1 MPAFCVHRGSFGNRP
16 RRRDRAA
23 VNRGDELRRDLLRR
37 IAVAAAGLH
46 RAAPFGR
53 GRPGAARALQH
64 LGHVQIDTISVVR
77 RAHEHV
83 LLERVPKLAPEHPD
97 ELVRRGEAFEYWAH
111 AAAYLPMS
119 AFRHALP
126 RMHRL
131 RAGGRHWAKAD
142 PRVKRAVLER
152 VRAEGPLRAR
162 DFEAPPGHRGGWWS
176 WKPAKA
182 ALERLFH
189 EGELMVVAREG
200 FEKTFDLTERVL
212 PDGVD
217 TRMPDPDEHALHLI
231 RRARNALGV
240 FQPRHVTH
248 LRREEG
254 LRTRVARLLEE
265 RVEAGELWTS
275 GRGRDRWYLD
285 AAAAERP
292 PRIPG
297 RVRLLSPF
305 DPLTLH
311 RDRLDRLFGF
321 DYQLECYLPAGRR
334 RHGYFS
340 LPILAGS
347 RFVGRADCTAER
359 ARSRF
364 RIHHLVLEPGV
375 DPQALAPGI
384 AAAAAPLARQD
395 GCDHLRIGRVSGLPA
410 REGAA
415 LARRIEQIGI

>member
-1 MPAFCVHRGSFGNRP
+1 VSRTDALPKYLM
-16 RRRDRAA
+16 
-23 VNRGDELRRDLLRR
+23 RR
-37 IAVAAAGLH
+37 IAVAAAGVH

-53 GRPGAARALQH
+53 GRPGAARALEH
-64 LGHVQIDTISVVR
+64 LGYVQIDTISVIR

-83 LLERVPKLAPEHPD
+83 LLERVPNLSPEHPN
-97 ELVRRGEAFEYWAH
+97 ELVRRGEAFEYWTH

-119 AFRHALP
+119 DFRHALP

-131 RAGGRHWAKAD
+131 RAGGRHWANAD
-142 PRVKRAVLER
+142 PRIKRAVLER
-152 VRAEGPLRAR
+152 VRTEGPLRAR

-189 EGELMVVAREG
+189 EGELMIVAREG
-200 FEKTFDLTERVL
+200 FEKSFDLTERVL
-212 PDGVD
+212 PAGVD
-217 TRMPDPDEHALHLI
+217 TRMPDPEEHALHLI
-231 RRARNALGV
+231 RRARDALGV

-248 LRREEG
+248 LRREAG
-254 LRTRVARLLEE
+254 LRVDVARLLAE
-265 RVEAGELWTS
+265 RVEAGELRTA
-275 GRGRDRWYLD
+275 GAGRDRWYLD
-285 AAAAERP
+285 AAAVARP

-305 DPLTLH
+305 DPLVIH
-311 RDRLDRLFGF
+311 RDRLAHLFAF
-321 DYQLECYLPAGRR
+321 DYQLECYLPRERR

-359 ARSRF
+359 ARGVF
-364 RIHHLVLEPGV
+364 RIHHLALEPGA
-375 DPQALAPGI
+375 DPESLAPGM

-395 GCDHLRIGRVSGLPA
+395 GCDHLRIDRVSGLPA
-410 REGAA
+410 RTGTA
-415 LARRIEQIGI
+415 LARRIEQLGI